1 MDRIDA
7 LRAAG
12 KGKRAD
18 PADETVI
25 NGTPYYPAN
34 AFDAAPSRMAY
45 REEYLRSL
53 GPAVDQWLDGVNPDR
68 NAMHQLR
75 VGRITFEVEG
85 HTWHVR
91 RST

>member
-7 LRAAG
+7 LRTAG
-12 KGKRAD
+12 RGEGAD

-34 AFDAAPSRMAY
+34 AFGAAPSRMAY

-53 GPAVDQWLDGVNPDR
+53 GAAVDEWLDGVESG
-68 NAMHQLR
+68 Q
-75 VGRITFEVEG
+75 E
-85 HTWHVR
+85 
-91 RST
+91 S